1 MVGNISGRD
10 QFHLGWNGWLVRENM
25 AFEIRLA
32 KARGKFR
39 NMLFCTSLKFL
50 KF

>member
-10 QFHLGWNGWLVRENM
+10 QFHLGWNGWLVRENT
-25 AFEIRLA
+25 AYEIRLA

-39 NMLFCTSLKFL
+39 NMLVYTSLKFL